1 MAEES
6 VLSPLGSKETNL
18 APLQGHSIYKREEKK
33 RKKKAKTDN
42 SSSRNRIDHQ
52 QSKRVGS
59 YPIPSLL
66 SKLAALYC
74 DPFQKK
80 KKV

>member
-6 VLSPLGSKETNL
+6 VLSPLGSKETNI

-33 RKKKAKTDN
+33 KKSETDN
-42 SSSRNRIDHQ
+42 SSSRNRADHQ

-59 YPIPSLL
+59 YPISSLL

-74 DPFQKK
+74 DPFQKN